1 MTFASR
7 ALAIT
12 LGVIGHACI
21 FAIGTASSPMLVVAY
36 LLSVVCLWAA
46 AWMLWS
52 RTTQ

>member
-1 MTFASR
+1 MKSATR

-12 LGVIGHACI
+12 LGVVGHACI
-21 FAIGTASSPMLVVAY
+21 FAMATAGSPTLVVAY

-52 RTTQ
+52 RTMD